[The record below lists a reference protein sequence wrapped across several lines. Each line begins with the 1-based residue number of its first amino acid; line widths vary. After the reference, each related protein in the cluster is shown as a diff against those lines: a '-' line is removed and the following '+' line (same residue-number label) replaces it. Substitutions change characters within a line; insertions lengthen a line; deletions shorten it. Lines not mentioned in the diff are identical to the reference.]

1 MGKKAES
8 TASRIEE
15 LFEAVKTIAREAHGD
30 EVPDYVVGILNGI
43 AACSTYLCGKA
54 KEDGMSA
61 ETLANNTL
69 CVTRD
74 MVDPDPLHGLLRS
87 FFEVMRNE

>member
-1 MGKKAES
+1 MGKKKMDE
-8 TASRIEE
+8 RGNE
-15 LFEAVKTIAREAHGD
+15 LFDAVKAIALDAYGD

-54 KEDGMSA
+54 REDGMSA

-74 MVDPDPLHGLLRS
+74 MVGDPLFGLLLS
-87 FFEVMRNE
+87 FFEAVRNE